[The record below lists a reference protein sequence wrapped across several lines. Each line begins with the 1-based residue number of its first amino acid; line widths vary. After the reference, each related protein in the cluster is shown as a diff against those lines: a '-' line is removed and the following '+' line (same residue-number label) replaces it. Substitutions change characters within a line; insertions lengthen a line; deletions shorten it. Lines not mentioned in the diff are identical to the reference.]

1 MSDWKQVKVCLARV
15 IVFVT
20 LGMEQKNGRM
30 EESKYYRLPHAGDF
44 EKINGTEVL
53 YLAPKPLP
61 VGVAAFSSQQSY
73 KSINSV
79 FLDYS
84 SGVKGLE
91 LAVRV
96 LVGSMVGVAIL
107 FAALNI
113 FISIYSYMHGYFF
126 GLSCSKILLIP
137 ICGLYSFFC

>member
-1 MSDWKQVKVCLARV
+1 M
-15 IVFVT
+15 T
-20 LGMEQKNGRM
+20 LMFEDNYG
-30 EESKYYRLPHAGDF
+30 RLPRAGDY
-44 EKINGTEVL
+44 EKRSRTEFF
-53 YLAPKPLP
+53 YLSPKPLP
-61 VGVAAFSSQQSY
+61 TGVVAFSSQQSY

>member
-1 MSDWKQVKVCLARV
+1 
-15 IVFVT
+15 
-20 LGMEQKNGRM
+20 M

-91 LAVRV
+91 LAVRI
-96 LVGSMVGVAIL
+96 LVGSMMGVAIL

-126 GLSCSKILLIP
+126 WIELFKNIVNPYMWLVF
-137 ICGLYSFFC
+137 FFC